1 MTYGE
6 NAGTIR
12 DELGALL
19 RHHRIQQRLG
29 GLGNYRLPETTTAA
43 EREQMGRVIR
53 RYRYACLTWCRR
65 AVEVVSPQAD
75 LPPAKSAGLS
85 PIEQLRRQLGRSL
98 RTPEDDGQSLIDL
111 LTTDHDVDLLT
122 RWQRV
127 ARAAALGEHDFAA
140 DVNLGWL
147 SPEQARILVRDAAD
161 VIRGMVVLDR
171 RYQRIPGWQP
181 LPESTR
187 LHRAAEAVADRRAA
201 APQDL
206 GVDARGWRPAP
217 ATITGPALPGVS
229 GAVQAQHNMLVALAD
244 FPSALNLRRLLCAQ
258 ARASHEAA
266 RLAAPTAPELVDRF
280 LQREQVYRTLVAHSR
295 NLGGLIGA
303 GGPAMA
309 ESQNAVARLQRTPS
323 NDADVKEPLGHL
335 RRLFTSTD
343 ARLAAT
349 IERGLHDRL
358 YFVAARSPRRPTDQP
373 INTAV
378 SRRTGWMPMSVDT
391 PTDLLPLVRGQLR
404 TPPPPPRTTP
414 AAAHDSRQAYQALL
428 SQQPSVRRARDTR
441 PAS

>member
-29 GLGNYRLPETTTAA
+29 GPGNYRLPETTTAA
-43 EREQMGRVIR
+43 EREQMGRLIR
-53 RYRYACLTWCRR
+53 RYRYVCLTWCRR
-65 AVEVVSPQAD
+65 ALEVVSPQAD
-75 LPPAKSAGLS
+75 LPPAKSAELS

-111 LTTDHDVDLLT
+111 LSSDHGFDLLT
-122 RWQRV
+122 RWQRG

-140 DVNLGWL
+140 DANLGWL
-147 SPEQARILVRDAAD
+147 SPAQVRIVVRDAAD

-187 LHRAAEAVADRRAA
+187 LYRAAEAVADQSAA
-201 APQDL
+201 APHDCAI
-206 GVDARGWRPAP
+206 DARGWRPAP
-217 ATITGPALPGVS
+217 AAITGPTLPGVP

-244 FPSALNLRRLLCAQ
+244 FPNALNLRRLLCSQ

-280 LQREQVYRTLVAHSR
+280 LQREQVYRTLLAHSR

-303 GGPAMA
+303 GGRAVA

-323 NDADVKEPLGHL
+323 NDADVAEPLAHL
-335 RRLFTSTD
+335 RRLFTCTD

-358 YFVAARSPRRPTDQP
+358 YFVAVRTPRRPTDQP
-373 INTAV
+373 IDTAEL
-378 SRRTGWMPMSVDT
+378 SRTSWMPMSPDT
-391 PTDLLPLVRGQLR
+391 PTDLLPFVRGRLR
-404 TPPPPPRTTP
+404 APPPPPRTAP
-414 AAAHDSRQAYQALL
+414 AAAHDSRLAYQALL
-428 SQQPSVRRARDTR
+428 SQQPPVRERSR
-441 PAS
+441 

>member
-29 GLGNYRLPETTTAA
+29 GLGNFRLPETTTAA

-53 RYRYACLTWCRR
+53 RYRYVCLTWCRR
-65 AVEVVSPQAD
+65 ALEVVSPQAD

-98 RTPEDDGQSLIDL
+98 RIPEDDGRSLIDL
-111 LTTDHDVDLLT
+111 LSTDHGFDLLT
-122 RWQRV
+122 GWQRL

-140 DVNLGWL
+140 DANLGWL
-147 SPEQARILVRDAAD
+147 SPEQVRIVGRDAAD
-161 VIRGMVVLDR
+161 VIRGLVVLDR
-171 RYQRIPGWQP
+171 RYQHIPGWQQ
-181 LPESTR
+181 LRESTR
-187 LHRAAEAVADRRAA
+187 LHMAAEAVADQSAA

-206 GVDARGWRPAP
+206 GVEARGWRPAP
-217 ATITGPALPGVS
+217 AAITGPTLPGVP

-244 FPSALNLRRLLCAQ
+244 FPSALNLRRLLHAQ
-258 ARASHEAA
+258 VHASHEAA

-280 LQREQVYRTLVAHSR
+280 LQREQVYRTLVARSR

-303 GGPAMA
+303 GGQAVA

-323 NDADVKEPLGHL
+323 NDADVAEPLGHL
-335 RRLFTSTD
+335 RRLFTCTD

-358 YFVAARSPRRPTDQP
+358 YFVAARTPRRPTDQP

-378 SRRTGWMPMSVDT
+378 PPRTAWMPMSPDT

-414 AAAHDSRQAYQALL
+414 AAAHDSRLAYQVLL
-428 SQQPSVRRARDTR
+428 AQQPTVRARSR
-441 PAS
+441 